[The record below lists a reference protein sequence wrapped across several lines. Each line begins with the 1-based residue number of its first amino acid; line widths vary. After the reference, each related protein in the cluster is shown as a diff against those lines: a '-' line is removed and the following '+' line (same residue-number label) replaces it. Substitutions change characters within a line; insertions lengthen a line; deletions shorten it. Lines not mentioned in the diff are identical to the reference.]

1 MLTPEPY
8 IATWKRPDTVFKPFG
23 FFLVMWIVTACV
35 VTDEIEFYDKVNMP
49 AHLDSVD
56 PSDDIIDF
64 VANNTSETFTI
75 SLWDPDDKDIGAYR
89 ARIRVVEQQNTGGTA
104 SPWENC
110 NDDPLESI
118 PDPKMYDGGVM
129 VTLKCKIL
137 YQLENAPEETTV
149 VVQMIVD
156 DREFEVSSEDEAR
169 ELQVNWTRQV
179 YPQNTN

>member
-1 MLTPEPY
+1 
-8 IATWKRPDTVFKPFG
+8 
-23 FFLVMWIVTACV
+23 VMWMSLPCV
-35 VTDEIEFYDKVNMP
+35 VTDEIEFYDKVTCRRIWTALILLMISSILSP
-49 AHLDSVD
+49 Y
-56 PSDDIIDF
+56 
-64 VANNTSETFTI
+64 TSETFQSRCGIRMTKT
-75 SLWDPDDKDIGAYR
+75 LALIGPESESSNS
-89 ARIRVVEQQNTGGTA
+89 RIPAELRRRGKTVMT
-104 SPWENC
+104 
-110 NDDPLESI
+110 DPLESI